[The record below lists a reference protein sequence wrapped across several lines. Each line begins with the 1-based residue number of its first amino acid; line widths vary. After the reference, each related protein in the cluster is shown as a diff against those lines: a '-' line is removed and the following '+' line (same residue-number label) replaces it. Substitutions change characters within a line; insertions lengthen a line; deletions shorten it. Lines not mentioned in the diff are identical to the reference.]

1 MALLIEHLDRQ
12 LVEPLAIC
20 PEPGELTDHLRA
32 LNCPVIHIPLYH
44 IKPRTLRSVWRS
56 SRAIRQVLRQRSVD
70 IIAPDA
76 SRDAVTCG
84 LAKLGTPT
92 KMVWFIY
99 QTGHHRLDPLL
110 ERVADGM
117 IGESSDAG
125 RRFSAGARRRGKYTV
140 IHGGSDLRLFTP
152 PAGDDRRAAR
162 AALQAGLP
170 EDRRL
175 LLFVGQ
181 IKGAK
186 GVLDIVDSLSLL
198 RRELPRDR
206 MPFLLIVG
214 TPDPP
219 EILDEI
225 TRRAAAGGVASDIR
239 VLPQQQHIER
249 WIQAADLLM
258 SGSHQDTE
266 GMSRVLH
273 EAMACGTVPIGTNI
287 RGNREALTPET
298 GILVPER
305 APAELARAVIELL
318 SDPARLA
325 RMRAAAV
332 QRAHDL
338 FDVRSY
344 ADNVTRF
351 YLKVLGRAS

>member
-1 MALLIEHLDRQ
+1 HPRRDDDRHHVRPAEPRRRARGRHHGRVRLRGPAAPAGHGARPPEERSLTGPPSPIRTAFVSHHPHLRMGGQRSMVLLIEHLNRRV
-12 LVEPLAIC
+12 VEPMVVC
-20 PEPGELTDHLRA
+20 PGPGELADHLQT
-32 LNCPVIHIPLYH
+32 LDCPVAYIPLYH
-44 IKPRTLRSVWRS
+44 IKPRTLTRVWGS
-56 SRAIRQVLRQRSVD
+56 SRRLRRLLRERQVD
-70 IIAPDA
+70 IVAPDA

-92 KMVWFIY
+92 KMVWFIR
-99 QTGHHRLDPLL
+99 QTAHYALDPLL
-110 ERVADGM
+110 ERLADGM

-198 RRELPRDR
+198 RRELPHDR

-214 TPDPP
+214 TPNPP

-225 TRRAAAGGVASDIR
+225 TRRAA
-239 VLPQQQHIER
+239 
-249 WIQAADLLM
+249 
-258 SGSHQDTE
+258 
-266 GMSRVLH
+266 
-273 EAMACGTVPIGTNI
+273 
-287 RGNREALTPET
+287 
-298 GILVPER
+298 
-305 APAELARAVIELL
+305 
-318 SDPARLA
+318 
-325 RMRAAAV
+325 
-332 QRAHDL
+332 
-338 FDVRSY
+338 
-344 ADNVTRF
+344 
-351 YLKVLGRAS
+351 